1 MNHNQRSKMATI
13 PKQLKHGSEMQRWYA
28 LSVLLVVFVL
38 IYFMFFQGFFTEH
51 GLLNEELTDLEQN
64 RKDFTELQV
73 LIPELQK
80 RINTVKETVGDST
93 NFLVADSYNLGTA
106 ELTRILKGIVA
117 ENTANRSECD
127 IISNSP
133 SKDRDPDQFERIIL
147 KVRMRCQFE
156 KIVNVFERI
165 ENNVPHLFVDNLHLD
180 QRVVRRSRR
189 NTKPVHPMIDV
200 RYDLYAYMNNP
211 IRARIDDKK

>member
-1 MNHNQRSKMATI
+1 MATI
-13 PKQLKHGSEMQRWYA
+13 PKQLKQNPELHRWYA
-28 LSVLLVVFVL
+28 LSVLIVVFVL
-38 IYFMFFQGFFTEH
+38 IYFLFFQGFFTEH
-51 GLLNEELTDLEQN
+51 SLLNEELTDLQQN
-64 RKDFTELQV
+64 RKDYTELQV

-93 NFLVADSYNLGTA
+93 NFLIADSYNLGTA

-133 SKDRDPDQFERIIL
+133 SKDREPDQFERIIL

-156 KIVNVFERI
+156 KLVNVFDRI
-165 ENNVPHLFVDNLHLD
+165 ESNVPHLFVDNLQLE
-180 QRVVRRSRR
+180 QRIIRRSRR
-189 NTKPVHPMIDV
+189 NTKPVRPMIEV

-211 IRARIDDKK
+211 IRARSDDKK